1 MTVAQRP
8 DPFLI
13 ADNPALDFL
22 NSICA
27 PWGEEIEWIEN
38 GDDLVKW
45 LIHSE
50 LINDHEQGQ
59 IYSKLSKDQLNEA
72 AERARNMREWFRGF
86 VSNYAGKPIAGEAL
100 TDLKPL
106 NDLLRGDHLYRQ
118 IGIIEDDQLGAKFH
132 WQELRRWHKTDDL
145 LSVIAA
151 EMGRFICSADFTLVK
166 NCEGPTCSLWFLDI
180 SKNHKRRWCS
190 MSVCGNRAK
199 AAAHR
204 AKRKAH

>member
-27 PWGEEIEWIEN
+27 PWGEDIEWIEN
-38 GDDLVKW
+38 GDDLVEW
-45 LIHSE
+45 LIHAE
-50 LINDHEQGQ
+50 LIEKQERDQ
-59 IYSKLSKDQLNEA
+59 IYAKLSREQLDEA

-86 VSNYAGKPIAGEAL
+86 VTAHTGKPVNKNAL
-100 TDLKPL
+100 KELKPL
-106 NDLLRGDHLYRQ
+106 NDLLSGDHLYRQ
-118 IGIIEDDQLGAKFH
+118 IGIIEDEELGTKFH
-132 WQELRRWHKTDDL
+132 WQELRRWQKSDDL
-145 LSVIAA
+145 LSAIAA
-151 EMGRFICSADFTLVK
+151 EMGKFVCSADFTLVK
-166 NCEGPTCSLWFLDI
+166 NCEGPTCTLWFLDI

-204 AKRKAH
+204 AKKKAH